1 VEESGD
7 GTSLFIMATRLAT
20 EIGDPKLAVELYE
33 KAAGME
39 APCEGGHPT
48 AMVHLAYHY
57 EHGIGT
63 KQDFAKA
70 FQWYSRI
77 LSHPFPG
84 GENVSP
90 TFLGLSRLYRDGL
103 GVAKSKE
110 MADKYAAFSESNAGT
125 PEEIAHLEHWWAK
138 QSQQMKE

>member
-1 VEESGD
+1 
-7 GTSLFIMATRLAT
+7 M

-84 GENVSP
+84 GENVPP
-90 TFLGLSRLYRDGL
+90 TFLGLSRLYKDGL

-110 MADKYAAFSESNAGT
+110 MADKYAAFSESNAEK
-125 PEEIAHLEHWWAK
+125 PEEIAHLEHWWAE
-138 QSQQMKE
+138 QSQQKKE